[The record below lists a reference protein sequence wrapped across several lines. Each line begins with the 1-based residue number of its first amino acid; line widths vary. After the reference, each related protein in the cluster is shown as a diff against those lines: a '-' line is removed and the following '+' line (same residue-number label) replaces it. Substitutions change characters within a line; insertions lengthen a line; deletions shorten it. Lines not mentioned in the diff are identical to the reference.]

1 MVSLNEVKVCSTC
14 SESFSLRAWW
24 WLWVW
29 GVDVAVGPLLP
40 AMDEDVMGIWCR
52 TWLICWI
59 CCIWC
64 SLMLRFCFS
73 IWMKMRLVH
82 KSFIKHEYLYL
93 PKIFTFVSSST
104 LSDSMM
110 EIFLVCSLRLACR
123 LSFSLLSLANSSL
136 ESKVKNRMIAR
147 GRPNIN
153 FSYKYFFSFAFDFR
167 EAILNFRF
175 GAM

>member
-1 MVSLNEVKVCSTC
+1 MPDVTDLLNLLHLVFTDVTLLLLNLNEEVQC
-14 SESFSLRAWW
+14 
-24 WLWVW
+24 
-29 GVDVAVGPLLP
+29 G
-40 AMDEDVMGIWCR
+40 
-52 TWLICWI
+52 
-59 CCIWC
+59 
-64 SLMLRFCFS
+64 
-73 IWMKMRLVH
+73 LVH

-153 FSYKYFFSFAFDFR
+153 FSYIFFSFAFDFR